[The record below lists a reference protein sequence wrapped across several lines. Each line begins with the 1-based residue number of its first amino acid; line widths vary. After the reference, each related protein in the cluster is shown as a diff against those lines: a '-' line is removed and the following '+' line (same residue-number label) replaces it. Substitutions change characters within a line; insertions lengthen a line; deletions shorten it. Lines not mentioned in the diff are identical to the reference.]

1 VGVTAANGGR
11 RRGRIVIGESD
22 PSLVRYAGLAV
33 TGELARRLRLVE
45 LVDAELSVERRARPV
60 KVRRRGLSPG
70 QLVVALSECQLVG
83 GEFFSDLEEVRAD
96 QAGSGLRTV
105 AATPSAP
112 TVLQRAKDFRRVHCQ
127 RVERACARVG
137 EHLDRA
143 LGRERT
149 EPVTI
154 DLDATGIEVY
164 GRRKQGAAR
173 NRHGQLSYA
182 PHVAFWAE
190 RGRALTSEL
199 VGGNREKLTDAECAR
214 IATRAL
220 SLLPAGHGPA
230 TFRIDSAYY
239 QLELLQRLRRE
250 DARFTV
256 SVPRSQAMWKALA
269 EIGEDAWQEALDM
282 PGAQVAETS
291 YRPDGWNHEP
301 LRLIIRRVPFTAEE
315 IAKRKGSRRLK
326 TIHPEQLQL
335 VLDGQIDSVYGH
347 SFHRHP
353 LAADCL
359 DRALPP
365 PPRPDRGTP
374 QGVKARPGAAP
385 PTLRRR
391 ARQPRVADRRATRA
405 QPNRVLLRPLSRRGR
420 VGQGARRRAAAPCGQ
435 NASQPDLQ
443 HPRADRAHR
452 PAADP
457 APTRRLPTPARL
469 PGDTRRD
476 LRARALTPK
485 PTAR

>member
-1 VGVTAANGGR
+1 M
-11 RRGRIVIGESD
+11 
-22 PSLVRYAGLAV
+22 
-33 TGELARRLRLVE
+33 
-45 LVDAELSVERRARPV
+45 
-60 KVRRRGLSPG
+60 
-70 QLVVALSECQLVG
+70 
-83 GEFFSDLEEVRAD
+83 
-96 QAGSGLRTV
+96 
-105 AATPSAP
+105 
-112 TVLQRAKDFRRVHCQ
+112 
-127 RVERACARVG
+127 G

-199 VGGNREKLTDAECAR
+199 VRGNREKLTGAECAR

-256 SVPRSQAMWKALA
+256 SVPRSQAMWKVLA

-291 YRPDGWNHEP
+291 YRPDGWNHQP
-301 LRLIIRRVPFTAEE
+301 LRVIIRRVPFTAEE
-315 IAKRKGSRRLK
+315 IVKRKRSRRLK

-335 VLDGQIDSVYGH
+335 VLDGQIDSVYGYSFVLTDIH
-347 SFHRHP
+347 WQPTVWIEHFHRH
-353 LAADCL
+353 
-359 DRALPP
+359 RAQIEERLNESKLGQAPRHLPSG
-365 PPRPDRGTP
+365 D
-374 QGVKARPGAAP
+374 KHAK
-385 PTLRRR
+385 
-391 ARQPRVADRRATRA
+391 PRVADRRATRA

-420 VGQGARRRAAAPCGQ
+420 VGQGARRRAAAPCGED
-435 NASQPDLQ
+435 ASQPDLQ
-443 HPRADRAHR
+443 HSPADRAHR

-476 LRARALTPK
+476 YALGP
-485 PTAR
+485 